1 MKKTIVISI
10 MLLLLVF
17 CLTACG
23 VKPEDN
29 RLVMTLNG
37 EKIYY
42 DYYRYAVMNVKEDF
56 VWQTPDYSETVENA
70 EIISEQAVNFLLE
83 NQAKIELAEKY
94 GIKLSSDEKKE
105 ISESKKNQIVQL
117 GSEEEFEKLLSS
129 SYLTEYTFEYI
140 QKINKLWS
148 KVYDHIT
155 SESSGII
162 KATDEEILLNVKSN
176 FRCYRYI
183 VVYNQENE
191 SIEENK
197 QKIKEAEERLAD
209 GGDFAEL
216 IKEYGEEPSMLSNK
230 DSGYYFTPGEI
241 SEKIEAVVNSLS
253 ENGVSDIIDMN
264 YALFIVQR
272 LPLDD
277 DYISE
282 NFDDFRIKYKAGEF
296 NRMLNEEAK
305 NIEINYADLYKELD
319 VFSVK

>member
-42 DYYRYAVMNVKEDF
+42 DYYRYAIMNIKEDF
-56 VWQTPDYSETVENA
+56 VWQTPDYSETEENA

-94 GIKLSSDEKKE
+94 GIELSSDEKKE
-105 ISESKKNQIVQL
+105 ISESKKNQIAQL

-197 QKIKEAEERLAD
+197 KKIKEAEERLAD
-209 GGDFAEL
+209 GVDFATL

-230 DSGYYFTPGEI
+230 DSGYYFTQGEI

-296 NRMLNEEAK
+296 NRMLKEEAK
-305 NIEINYADLYKELD
+305 NIEIKYADLYKELD